1 MSDALVAEARSDFG
15 KGAARR
21 LRRDGKVPAV
31 VYGHGIAPIH
41 IALDAHTLRL
51 TLRKKVTSLE
61 IVLNGKT
68 ETVAP
73 RDLQIDPVTR
83 GIEHVDFVYVTA
95 AEAATLAREAAESHA
110 RQEADAAAAIALA
123 ESKAAARAEADAAS
137 DAPADEAGAEAGSSD
152 DASSDDASSDAPA
165 EESAE

>member
-21 LRRDGKVPAV
+21 LRRDGKIPAV
-31 VYGHGIAPIH
+31 VYGHGLAPIH

-83 GIEHVDFVYVTA
+83 GIEHVDLVYVTA
-95 AEAATLAREAAESHA
+95 TEAASLAREAAETHA
-110 RQEADAAAAIALA
+110 RQEADSAAAIALA
-123 ESKAAARAEADAAS
+123 ESKASARADADAAS
-137 DAPADEAGAEAGSSD
+137 SASAAVAGADSGSND
-152 DASSDDASSDAPA
+152 NASSDAPA
-165 EESAE
+165 EAPAE

>member
-21 LRRDGKVPAV
+21 LRRDGKIPAV
-31 VYGHGIAPIH
+31 VYGHGLAPIH

-83 GIEHVDFVYVTA
+83 GIEHVDLVYVTA
-95 AEAATLAREAAESHA
+95 AEAASLAREAAETHA
-110 RQEADAAAAIALA
+110 RQEADSAAAIALA
-123 ESKAAARAEADAAS
+123 ESKASARADADAAS
-137 DAPADEAGAEAGSSD
+137 SAPAAVGAGADSGSSD
-152 DASSDDASSDAPA
+152 SNASSDAPA
-165 EESAE
+165 EASAE

>member
-41 IALDAHTLRL
+41 VAFDAHTLRL

-83 GIEHVDFVYVTA
+83 GIEHVDLVYVTA
-95 AEAATLAREAAESHA
+95 AEAATLAREAAETHA
-110 RQEADAAAAIALA
+110 RQEAEAAAAIAHA
-123 ESKAAARAEADAAS
+123 ETKAAARAEAEAAGEPS
-137 DAPADEAGAEAGSSD
+137 EAGVDSGSSD
-152 DASSDDASSDAPA
+152 SASSDAPA

>member
-61 IVLNGKT
+61 IVLNGKN

-83 GIEHVDFVYVTA
+83 GIEHVDLVYVTA
-95 AEAATLAREAAESHA
+95 AEAATLAREAAETHA
-110 RQEADAAAAIALA
+110 RQEADAAAAIAHA
-123 ESKAAARAEADAAS
+123 ETKAAARAEADASA
-137 DAPADEAGAEAGSSD
+137 AEAGADSGSNDS
-152 DASSDDASSDAPA
+152 ASSNAPA

>member
-15 KGAARR
+15 KGASRR
-21 LRRDGKVPAV
+21 LRREGKVPAV
-31 VYGHGIAPIH
+31 VYGHGITPIH

-83 GIEHVDFVYVTA
+83 GIEHVDLVYVTA
-95 AEAATLAREAAESHA
+95 AEAASLARVAAETHA
-110 RQEADAAAAIALA
+110 RQEADA
-123 ESKAAARAEADAAS
+123 
-137 DAPADEAGAEAGSSD
+137 EAGSNETSE
-152 DASSDDASSDAPA
+152 ASSDAPA

>member
-21 LRRDGKVPAV
+21 LRRDGKIPAV
-31 VYGHGIAPIH
+31 VYGHGLAPIH

-83 GIEHVDFVYVTA
+83 GIEHVDVVYVTA
-95 AEAATLAREAAESHA
+95 AEAASLAREAAESHA
-110 RQEADAAAAIALA
+110 RQEADSAAAIALA
-123 ESKAAARAEADAAS
+123 ESKASARADADAANS
-137 DAPADEAGAEAGSSD
+137 ASAAEAGSDSGNKE
-152 DASSDDASSDAPA
+152 SSDASSDAPA

>member
-41 IALDAHTLRL
+41 IALDAHNLRL
-51 TLRKKVTSLE
+51 TLRKKVTSLD

-83 GIEHVDFVYVTA
+83 GIEHVDLVYVTA
-95 AEAATLAREAAESHA
+95 AEAATLARDAAESHA

-123 ESKAAARAEADAAS
+123 EAKAAARAEADAAS
-137 DAPADEAGAEAGSSD
+137 DAPATEAGAEA
-152 DASSDDASSDAPA
+152 ASSDDASSNAPA

>member
-41 IALDAHTLRL
+41 VALDAHTLRL

-95 AEAATLAREAAESHA
+95 AEAASLAREAAESHA

-123 ESKAAARAEADAAS
+123 ESKAAARAEADSAS
-137 DAPADEAGAEAGSSD
+137 DAPAVEAGAEADSSD
-152 DASSDDASSDAPA
+152 ADSSDAPA

>member
-41 IALDAHTLRL
+41 IALDAHNLRL

-61 IVLNGKT
+61 IVLNGKN

-83 GIEHVDFVYVTA
+83 GIEHVDLVYVTA

-137 DAPADEAGAEAGSSD
+137 DAPATEAGAEA
-152 DASSDDASSDAPA
+152 ASSDDASSNAPA

>member
-61 IVLNGKT
+61 IVLNGKN

-83 GIEHVDFVYVTA
+83 GIEHVDLVYVTA
-95 AEAATLAREAAESHA
+95 AEAATLAREAAETHA
-110 RQEADAAAAIALA
+110 RQEADAAAAIAHA
-123 ESKAAARAEADAAS
+123 EEKAANRAEADAANSATATEAGADSGSSDSAGS
-137 DAPADEAGAEAGSSD
+137 DAPS
-152 DASSDDASSDAPA
+152 

>member
-1 MSDALVAEARSDFG
+1 MSNALVAEDRSDFG

-31 VYGHGIAPIH
+31 IYGHGIAPIH
-41 IALDAHTLRL
+41 VAFDAHTLRL
-51 TLRKKVTSLE
+51 SLRKKVTSLE
-61 IVLNGKT
+61 ILINGKT

-95 AEAATLAREAAESHA
+95 AEAASLAREAAETHA
-110 RQEADAAAAIALA
+110 RQEAEAAAAIAHA
-123 ESKAAARAEADAAS
+123 ESKAAARAEADAI
-137 DAPADEAGAEAGSSD
+137 AEAAGDQTGSGSGD
-152 DASSDDASSDAPA
+152 SASSDAPA

>member
-61 IVLNGKT
+61 IVLNGKN

-83 GIEHVDFVYVTA
+83 GIEHVDLVYVTA
-95 AEAATLAREAAESHA
+95 AEAAKLAREAAETHA
-110 RQEADAAAAIALA
+110 RQEADAAAAIAHA
-123 ESKAAARAEADAAS
+123 EEKAAARAEADAVTEA
-137 DAPADEAGAEAGSSD
+137 AGAGADSGSSD
-152 DASSDDASSDAPA
+152 SASGDAPA

>member
-15 KGAARR
+15 KGASRR

-51 TLRKKVTSLE
+51 TLRKKVTSLD

-83 GIEHVDFVYVTA
+83 GIEHVDLVYVTA

-110 RQEADAAAAIALA
+110 RQEADAAAAIA
-123 ESKAAARAEADAAS
+123 
-137 DAPADEAGAEAGSSD
+137 
-152 DASSDDASSDAPA
+152 
-165 EESAE
+165 

>member
-1 MSDALVAEARSDFG
+1 MSNALVAEDRSDFG

-31 VYGHGIAPIH
+31 IYGHGIAPIH
-41 IALDAHTLRL
+41 VAFDAHTLRL
-51 TLRKKVTSLE
+51 SLRKKVTSLE
-61 IVLNGKT
+61 ILINGKT

-95 AEAATLAREAAESHA
+95 AEAASLAREAAETHA
-110 RQEADAAAAIALA
+110 RQEAEAAAAIAHA
-123 ESKAAARAEADAAS
+123 ESKAAARAEADAV
-137 DAPADEAGAEAGSSD
+137 AEASGDQTGSGSGD
-152 DASSDDASSDAPA
+152 SASGDTPA

>member
-15 KGAARR
+15 KGASRR

-41 IALDAHTLRL
+41 VAFDAHTLRL

-83 GIEHVDFVYVTA
+83 GIEHVDLVYVTA
-95 AEAATLAREAAESHA
+95 AEAATLAREAAETHA
-110 RQEADAAAAIALA
+110 RQEADAAAAIAHA
-123 ESKAAARAEADAAS
+123 ETKAAARAEAEAAS
-137 DAPADEAGAEAGSSD
+137 DAAGAGAESGSSD
-152 DASSDDASSDAPA
+152 SASSNAPA

>member
-21 LRRDGKVPAV
+21 LRRDGKIPAV
-31 VYGHGIAPIH
+31 VYGHGLAPIH

-83 GIEHVDFVYVTA
+83 GIEHVDLVYVTA
-95 AEAATLAREAAESHA
+95 AEAASLAREAAESHA
-110 RQEADAAAAIALA
+110 RQEADSAAAIALA
-123 ESKAAARAEADAAS
+123 ESKASARADADAANS
-137 DAPADEAGAEAGSSD
+137 ASAAEAGSDSGNKE
-152 DASSDDASSDAPA
+152 SSDASSDAPS

>member
-21 LRRDGKVPAV
+21 LRRDGKIPAV
-31 VYGHGIAPIH
+31 VYGHGLAPIH

-83 GIEHVDFVYVTA
+83 GIEHVDLVYVTA
-95 AEAATLAREAAESHA
+95 AEAASLAREAAESHA
-110 RQEADAAAAIALA
+110 RQEADSAAAIALA
-123 ESKAAARAEADAAS
+123 ESKASARADADAANS
-137 DAPADEAGAEAGSSD
+137 ASAAEAGSDSGNKE
-152 DASSDDASSDAPA
+152 SSDASSDAPA

>member
-21 LRRDGKVPAV
+21 LRRDGKIPAV
-31 VYGHGIAPIH
+31 VYGHGLAPIH

-51 TLRKKVTSLE
+51 SLRKKVTSLE

-73 RDLQIDPVTR
+73 RDLQIDPVSR
-83 GIEHVDFVYVTA
+83 GIEHVDLVYVTV
-95 AEAATLAREAAESHA
+95 AEAASLAREAAETHA
-110 RQEADAAAAIALA
+110 RQEADSAAAIALA
-123 ESKAAARAEADAAS
+123 ESKASARADADAAS
-137 DAPADEAGAEAGSSD
+137 SASAAVAGADSGSND
-152 DASSDDASSDAPA
+152 NASSDAPVEA
-165 EESAE
+165 SAE

>member
-31 VYGHGIAPIH
+31 VYGHGITPIH
-41 IALDAHTLRL
+41 VALDAHTLRL

-83 GIEHVDFVYVTA
+83 GIEHVDLVYVTA
-95 AEAATLAREAAESHA
+95 AEAASLAREAAETHA
-110 RQEADAAAAIALA
+110 RQEADAAAAISLA
-123 ESKAAARAEADAAS
+123 ETKAAARAEASAVS
-137 DAPADEAGAEAGSSD
+137 DAPAADGESGSDESSE
-152 DASSDDASSDAPA
+152 ASSDAPA

>member
-41 IALDAHTLRL
+41 VAFDAHTLRL

-95 AEAATLAREAAESHA
+95 AEAASLAREAAETHA

-137 DAPADEAGAEAGSSD
+137 DAPAAEAGAEAG
-152 DASSDDASSDAPA
+152 SSDDASSDAPA

>member
-15 KGAARR
+15 KGASRR

-41 IALDAHTLRL
+41 IALDAHNLRL
-51 TLRKKVTSLE
+51 TLRKKVASLD

-83 GIEHVDFVYVTA
+83 GIEHVDLVYVTA
-95 AEAATLAREAAESHA
+95 AEAATLARDAAESHA

-123 ESKAAARAEADAAS
+123 ETKAAARAEAEAATG
-137 DAPADEAGAEAGSSD
+137 APAAEAGADSGSSD
-152 DASSDDASSDAPA
+152 NASSDAPA

>member
-15 KGAARR
+15 KGASRR

-41 IALDAHTLRL
+41 IALDAHNLRL
-51 TLRKKVTSLE
+51 TLRKKVTSLD
-61 IVLNGKT
+61 IVLNGKN
-68 ETVAP
+68 EIVAP

-83 GIEHVDFVYVTA
+83 GIEHVDLVYVTA
-95 AEAATLAREAAESHA
+95 AEAATLAREAAETHA
-110 RQEADAAAAIALA
+110 RQEADAAAAIAHA
-123 ESKAAARAEADAAS
+123 ETKAAARAEADASAV
-137 DAPADEAGAEAGSSD
+137 EAGADSGSNDS
-152 DASSDDASSDAPA
+152 ASSNAPA

>member
-15 KGAARR
+15 KGASRR

-51 TLRKKVTSLE
+51 TLRKKVTSLD

-83 GIEHVDFVYVTA
+83 GIEHVDLVYVTA
-95 AEAATLAREAAESHA
+95 AEAATLARDAAESHA

-123 ESKAAARAEADAAS
+123 ETKAAARAEADATAS
-137 DAPADEAGAEAGSSD
+137 QAGADSGSSGN
-152 DASSDDASSDAPA
+152 ASSDAPA

>member
-21 LRRDGKVPAV
+21 LRRDGKIPAV

-83 GIEHVDFVYVTA
+83 GIEHVDLVYVTA
-95 AEAATLAREAAESHA
+95 AEAASLAREAAETHA
-110 RQEADAAAAIALA
+110 RQEADSAAAIALA
-123 ESKAAARAEADAAS
+123 ESKASARADADAAS
-137 DAPADEAGAEAGSSD
+137 SAPVAGADSGSND
-152 DASSDDASSDAPA
+152 NASSDAPA
-165 EESAE
+165 EASAE

>member
-15 KGAARR
+15 KGASRR

-41 IALDAHTLRL
+41 IALDAHNLRL
-51 TLRKKVTSLE
+51 TLRKKVTSLD

-83 GIEHVDFVYVTA
+83 GIEHVDLVYVTA
-95 AEAATLAREAAESHA
+95 AEAASLAREAAETHA
-110 RQEADAAAAIALA
+110 RQEADSAAAIALA
-123 ESKAAARAEADAAS
+123 ESKASARADADAAS
-137 DAPADEAGAEAGSSD
+137 SAPAAAGAGADSGSSD
-152 DASSDDASSDAPA
+152 SNASSDAPA
-165 EESAE
+165 EASAE

>member
-41 IALDAHTLRL
+41 VAFDAHTLRL

-83 GIEHVDFVYVTA
+83 GIEHVDLVYVTA
-95 AEAATLAREAAESHA
+95 AEAATLAREAAETHA
-110 RQEADAAAAIALA
+110 RQEADAAAAIAHA
-123 ESKAAARAEADAAS
+123 ETKAAARAEAEAEAAS
-137 DAPADEAGAEAGSSD
+137 DAPAAGAGAGSSD
-152 DASSDDASSDAPA
+152 NSSSDAPA

>member
-31 VYGHGIAPIH
+31 VYGHGITPIH

-83 GIEHVDFVYVTA
+83 GIEHVDLVYVTA
-95 AEAATLAREAAESHA
+95 AEAATLAREAAETHA

-123 ESKAAARAEADAAS
+123 ETKAANRAEADAANS
-137 DAPADEAGAEAGSSD
+137 APAAEAGADSGSSD
-152 DASSDDASSDAPA
+152 SSSSDAPA

>member
-31 VYGHGIAPIH
+31 VYGHGLAPIH

-83 GIEHVDFVYVTA
+83 GIEHVDLVYVTA
-95 AEAATLAREAAESHA
+95 AEAASLAREAAETHA
-110 RQEADAAAAIALA
+110 RQEADSAAAIALA
-123 ESKAAARAEADAAS
+123 ESKASARADADAAS
-137 DAPADEAGAEAGSSD
+137 SASAAEAGADSGSSD
-152 DASSDDASSDAPA
+152 SNASSNAPA
-165 EESAE
+165 EASAE

>member
-41 IALDAHTLRL
+41 VALDAHTLRL

-95 AEAATLAREAAESHA
+95 AEAASLAREAAESHA

-137 DAPADEAGAEAGSSD
+137 DAPAAEAGAEA
-152 DASSDDASSDAPA
+152 ASSDDASSNAPA

>member
-41 IALDAHTLRL
+41 VALDAHTLRL

-83 GIEHVDFVYVTA
+83 GIEHVDLVYVTA
-95 AEAATLAREAAESHA
+95 AEAASLAREAAESTA
-110 RQEADAAAAIALA
+110 RAEADAAAAIALA

-137 DAPADEAGAEAGSSD
+137 NAPAVEAGADAGTSEE
-152 DASSDDASSDAPA
+152 ASSDAPA

>member
-31 VYGHGIAPIH
+31 VYGHGNAPIH
-41 IALDAHTLRL
+41 VAFDAHTLRL

-61 IVLNGKT
+61 IVLDGKT

-95 AEAATLAREAAESHA
+95 AEAASLAREAAESHA

-123 ESKAAARAEADAAS
+123 ESKAAARAEAEAAGES
-137 DAPADEAGAEAGSSD
+137 SEAGADSGSSD
-152 DASSDDASSDAPA
+152 SASSDAPA